1 MNIGERLRWRRKELN
16 MTLEEVAQTVNVSRQ
31 TLSRYE
37 NGIISNIPSDKIE
50 ALAKALKTSPAY
62 IMGWEDTSNFTTT
75 VAQQKLNL
83 FGDIIADFRSAHNM
97 SISKFAEL
105 SEISPRTVVMLE
117 RGHCN
122 PSINIYR
129 KVAKVLDVSVDDLI
143 RMVEGEITL
152 STAPASNL
160 IPISDLHMKK
170 VPLIGTIACGSPILA
185 EENITDYIDAPGHI
199 RADFALM
206 CRGDSMI
213 GADIRSGDIVF
224 IRQQPEVSNGQI
236 AAVLVEDEATLKR
249 FYHSGTTV
257 TLLAENPEIAPL
269 VYAGE
274 ELEHLHVI
282 GLAVATLHQME
293 P

>member
-1 MNIGERLRWRRKELN
+1 MNIGERLRWRRKELD
-16 MTLEEVAQTVNVSRQ
+16 MTLEEVAQMINISRQ

-62 IMGWEDTSNFTTT
+62 IMGWEDSP
-75 VAQQKLNL
+75 AQ
-83 FGDIIADFRSAHNM
+83 
-97 SISKFAEL
+97 
-105 SEISPRTVVMLE
+105 
-117 RGHCN
+117 
-122 PSINIYR
+122 
-129 KVAKVLDVSVDDLI
+129 
-143 RMVEGEITL
+143 
-152 STAPASNL
+152 ASNL
-160 IPISDLHMKK
+160 IPISELHMKK
-170 VPLIGTIACGSPILA
+170 IPLIGTIACGTPILA

>member
-1 MNIGERLRWRRKELN
+1 MTTGERIKMLRTQKGMTQEELGEKVGVK
-16 MTLEEVAQTVNVSRQ
+16 TPAIYK
-31 TLSRYE
+31 YE
-37 NGIISNIPSDKIE
+37 NGLVVNLKRSTIEKLAE
-50 ALAKALKTSPAY
+50 ALETTPSFLMGFDDAKDAIP
-62 IMGWEDTSNFTTT
+62 
-75 VAQQKLNL
+75 
-83 FGDIIADFRSAHNM
+83 
-97 SISKFAEL
+97 
-105 SEISPRTVVMLE
+105 
-117 RGHCN
+117 
-122 PSINIYR
+122 
-129 KVAKVLDVSVDDLI
+129 
-143 RMVEGEITL
+143 
-152 STAPASNL
+152 SNL

-170 VPLIGTIACGSPILA
+170 IPLIGTIACGTPILA

-249 FYHSGTTV
+249 FYHSGNTV